1 MSQIKLHKIK
11 IILIIEQ
18 VHKCQVFII
27 LKILIR
33 ARNQNN
39 RMKRLYQNHRTKIP
53 NNKSLWI
60 RIFCKNQ

>member
-53 NNKSLWI
+53 NNK
-60 RIFCKNQ
+60 